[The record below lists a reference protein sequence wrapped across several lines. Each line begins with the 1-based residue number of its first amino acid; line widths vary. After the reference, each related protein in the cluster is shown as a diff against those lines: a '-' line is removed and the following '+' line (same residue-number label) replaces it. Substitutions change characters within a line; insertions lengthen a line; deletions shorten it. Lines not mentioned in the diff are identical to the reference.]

1 MPITHMFGAHK
12 AAKRFSLLLLEEG
25 EDYVEDWVCEARWP
39 ANVSGNWQGL
49 PKLQGRLRLC
59 SKSLFFEP
67 DDARIPIVRRV
78 PFMLWATHPCALHHP
93 CKPVLPVLHASP
105 HCPLV
110 MAPPLHWPACAVP
123 HVVHGYSVAGVAP
136 VAIVS

>member
-1 MPITHMFGAHK
+1 MSQPQFYHSQTKGHRPATMFGAHK

-67 DDARIPIVRRV
+67 DDVRIPIVRCAHPQLLMDKRY
-78 PFMLWATHPCALHHP
+78 PCARHTKQACPAHE
-93 CKPVLPVLHASP
+93 SW
-105 HCPLV
+105 PLV
-110 MAPPLHWPACAVP
+110 FIRQQHPAPAVLHWPRPA
-123 HVVHGYSVAGVAP
+123 
-136 VAIVS
+136 